1 MPTNVFATTD
11 GPVLTVNQML
21 NDPLFIPS
29 LILDEIDQLFV
40 MEKVLRAAG
49 TPTGGSIVYYE
60 STPLFSNTTSEY
72 VEEYGDIP
80 LASNSLGNPKSQRTR
95 KRGLGVAISQEM
107 RDRNQVDL
115 LNTQIRQVRETLVLD
130 FDTAFMNAL
139 LNNGSVNTFAAS
151 TSWATSTH
159 IRKDVLAA
167 RKLIIDAKRGFKPDT
182 LLMNPTDRNNIL
194 TSNEIT
200 QIYVGNVADRNPLL
214 TGDATFPFVGVQNV
228 METYAVAAGTA
239 VLLQSKRV
247 GGYADERPL
256 QATPVYK
263 WKQEAETWRSDVL
276 RTTAVF
282 ADQPLAATIITG
294 I

>member
-1 MPTNVFATTD
+1 MTQNVFATTD
-11 GPVLTVNQML
+11 GPTLTVNQML
-21 NDPLFIPS
+21 NDPLFIPA
-29 LILDEIDQLFV
+29 LILDDIDQLFV
-40 MEKVLRAAG
+40 MEKVLRSAG
-49 TPTGGSIVYYE
+49 TPTGGSVVYYE
-60 STPLFSNTTSEY
+60 STPLFSNSTSEY
-72 VEEYGDIP
+72 VEEYADIP
-80 LASNSLGNPKSQRTR
+80 LASTALGTPKSLRTR
-95 KRGLGVAISQEM
+95 KRGLGIAISQEM

-115 LNTQIRQVRETLVLD
+115 LNTQVRQVRETLVLD
-130 FDTAFMNAL
+130 FDTAFMTAL

-167 RKLIIDAKRGFKPDT
+167 RKLIIDAKRGFQPDT

-200 QIYVGNVADRNPLL
+200 QIYVGNVADQNPLL
-214 TGDATFPFVGVQNV
+214 TGQANFPFVGVRNV
-228 METYAVAAGTA
+228 METYAVSAGTA
-239 VLLQSKRV
+239 VLVQSKRV

-263 WKQEAETWRSDVL
+263 WKQEAEVWRSDVI

-282 ADQPLAATIITG
+282 ADQPLAATVITG